1 MDRTMTSAL
10 EDMGSTLTICVLEQV
25 IPAPCTPIFTI
36 NWGLLIIHERDLWML
51 KLRHC
56 RPHLL
61 TNSAGREAVTLEPLP
76 CVLLSKDLW
85 PKAHKSQSY
94 CTGLWERKSYCRSP
108 GKETGFQSVSQI
120 WGPVQLSWV
129 RKDGQEC
136 GSAGGGRFPMEGFK
150 LGLGCGRVDFGTL
163 SSWAMDCSFLK
174 GFGSCC
180 RFLGSAGLSVVWG
193 RLSPLGLPRLGLPVL
208 GKSALLCLQVN

>member
-61 TNSAGREAVTLEPLP
+61 TNSAGREAVTSEPLP

-136 GSAGGGRFPMEGFK
+136 GSAGGEGFQWRA
-150 LGLGCGRVDFGTL
+150 LNLAWGVGGWISAPFLPGQWTAHFWRGLGHVAVFLVLQGWVLFEEGFLLWACLGYDFQ
-163 SSWAMDCSFLK
+163 F
-174 GFGSCC
+174 
-180 RFLGSAGLSVVWG
+180 
-193 RLSPLGLPRLGLPVL
+193 
-208 GKSALLCLQVN
+208 